1 MKIKKVEIEGFRAY
15 KSKRDGTF
23 DFTIN
28 GNQPSNF
35 IAIYGPNGFGKSSF
49 FDAVEWAFTAN
60 LKRYIINNNRKNNE
74 LAAVGTKKDGIAQHI
89 LRNKYISKDVITS
102 VSIDTTHQSYTRI
115 LEETKPNS
123 RDFKFHKKE
132 TEKGTEFF
140 KEIILSQAAI
150 DQFLGEVKPQER
162 YNLFMEHFG
171 GDLERLRQ
179 EITILLSDNNNILSS
194 LEGQKY
200 SLKAQLKVPIN
211 ESVFSAFNYTAK
223 ELNQEGES
231 IDVITTSFTES
242 KEHEIISY
250 IVTRIH
256 KLKSTLNEY
265 QVTQGELR
273 KRLVEVPH
281 IQNVLNSVAT
291 EKLYLDKLSKG
302 IKDAQQYQ
310 DFSDLYSKLTEDIKL
325 TEKNIKELYS
335 VKNYIPDYTQAIQE
349 IKNENEYQV
358 VIHEEKLEKDLIIRK
373 AESLVKEINE
383 ELIVINKS
391 NSDLKSLIS
400 ESGHIYS
407 DISNNKDQLLSFETE
422 LLAKNN
428 MLNSYLF
435 DYNKTDSAI
444 VELSSITV
452 DFNTLT
458 TKNINLLRLDSQ
470 ILNEIRD
477 VNHKFNILG
486 IEEQKSRRAQ
496 KALNK
501 QTEVIEQLISL
512 GLNYLII
519 QPTNTCPL
527 CQSIHPSSDKLKKI
541 VEENS
546 LVSDFIRE
554 NSHELEKIIS
564 LKNHLKLRLDS
575 ILKEILYKKSNDIAD
590 LQLELKS
597 LSLQITKLTNEVA
610 KINLQ
615 INSKQ
620 KYVRDCQIK
629 VRNLEEQD
637 LKNSLYIELEQLTNS
652 YNKKLEVLKNE
663 GLIIEREKMEV
674 AAINSNL
681 QKSLLRINNIMSK
694 ECYGKVQIFLEDNR
708 VTLPE
713 LQTLCANK
721 IIDIEVK
728 NAQMIQ
734 LLNKIDKERST
745 LKAEMIKDGNWIDS
759 IVINEKK
766 TAISSKLIKQELLI
780 NSFFDAIDK
789 YLDKENPRVIS
800 SVERLISEKIN
811 KIFQKIEYI
820 EQKVD
825 KFELLSEQLA
835 AFKPYIKSLE
845 FQESLKSVDK
855 KIFEHRRVKTL
866 LSDELEFIFESLK
879 ERIGEFFYTDLINSI
894 YSKIDPHPS
903 FKKVR
908 FIPNFEESERP
919 KLDIVSEDD
928 SGDVISPSLYF
939 SAAQLNILSLSV
951 FLAKA
956 LHVKDDKGVP
966 LDVILIDDPVQSM
979 DSINVL
985 AMIDL
990 LRNISV
996 NFDKQIIISTH
1007 DENFFNLLKRKIPS
1021 EFLGSKFLTL
1031 ESFGVVGAAL

>member
-60 LKRYIINNNRKNNE
+60 LKRYIINNDRKNNE
-74 LAAVGTKKDGIAQHI
+74 LAAIGTKKDGIAQHI
-89 LRNKYISKDVITS
+89 LRNKYVSKDVITS
-102 VSIDTTHQSYTRI
+102 VNIDTTHQSYTRI

-123 RDFKFHKKE
+123 RDFKFHKQE
-132 TEKGTEFF
+132 TEKGTDFF

-194 LEGQKY
+194 LEKEKY

-211 ESVFSAFNYTAK
+211 ESVFSAFNYIVK

-265 QVTQGELR
+265 QVTQSELR
-273 KRLVEVPH
+273 KRLVEAPH
-281 IQNVLNSVAT
+281 IQNLLNSVAT

-310 DFSDLYSKLTEDIKL
+310 DFSDVYSKLIEDIKL
-325 TEKNIKELYS
+325 TEKNIKELYTI
-335 VKNYIPDYTQAIQE
+335 KNYIPDYTQAIQE
-349 IKNENEYQV
+349 IKDENEYQII
-358 VIHEEKLEKDLIIRK
+358 IHEEKLEKDLIIRK

-383 ELIVINKS
+383 ELIVVNRS
-391 NSDLKSLIS
+391 NSELKSLIS

-407 DISNNKDQLLSFETE
+407 DISNNKDQLLDFETE

-435 DYNKTDSAI
+435 DYNKTESAI

-458 TKNINLLRLDSQ
+458 TKNINLLRLDSK

-477 VNHKFNILG
+477 INHEFNILE

-496 KALNK
+496 KALNQ

-512 GLNYLII
+512 GLNYLTI

-554 NSHELEKIIS
+554 NSHELEKITS
-564 LKNHLKLRLDS
+564 LKNHLKLKLDS
-575 ILKEILYKKSNDIAD
+575 ILKEVLYKKSNDIAD

-597 LSLQITKLTNEVA
+597 LSLQITKLTNEIA

-620 KYVRDCQIK
+620 NYVRDCQIK
-629 VRNLEEQD
+629 VRNLEKQD
-637 LKNSLYIELEQLTNS
+637 LKNRLYI
-652 YNKKLEVLKNE
+652 
-663 GLIIEREKMEV
+663 
-674 AAINSNL
+674 
-681 QKSLLRINNIMSK
+681 
-694 ECYGKVQIFLEDNR
+694 
-708 VTLPE
+708 
-713 LQTLCANK
+713 
-721 IIDIEVK
+721 
-728 NAQMIQ
+728 
-734 LLNKIDKERST
+734 
-745 LKAEMIKDGNWIDS
+745 
-759 IVINEKK
+759 
-766 TAISSKLIKQELLI
+766 
-780 NSFFDAIDK
+780 
-789 YLDKENPRVIS
+789 
-800 SVERLISEKIN
+800 
-811 KIFQKIEYI
+811 
-820 EQKVD
+820 
-825 KFELLSEQLA
+825 
-835 AFKPYIKSLE
+835 
-845 FQESLKSVDK
+845 
-855 KIFEHRRVKTL
+855 
-866 LSDELEFIFESLK
+866 
-879 ERIGEFFYTDLINSI
+879 
-894 YSKIDPHPS
+894 
-903 FKKVR
+903 
-908 FIPNFEESERP
+908 
-919 KLDIVSEDD
+919 
-928 SGDVISPSLYF
+928 
-939 SAAQLNILSLSV
+939 
-951 FLAKA
+951 
-956 LHVKDDKGVP
+956 
-966 LDVILIDDPVQSM
+966 
-979 DSINVL
+979 
-985 AMIDL
+985 
-990 LRNISV
+990 
-996 NFDKQIIISTH
+996 
-1007 DENFFNLLKRKIPS
+1007 
-1021 EFLGSKFLTL
+1021 
-1031 ESFGVVGAAL
+1031 